1 MTYKVMMLLLIIS
14 AGITSILSLGLP
26 VAHAQQTLDITKST
40 EGKATGGEK
49 VGTLTVIPQ
58 DHTLNIVANMSA
70 PPADGKVF
78 EGWLVDSGGSEYK
91 LSLGEFQ
98 KNGTLQYKETLVNPY
113 TYTQFIVTEEPFED
127 NDPNAAAAFAGAEL
141 QTPFAQ

>member
-14 AGITSILSLGLP
+14 AGITATLSLGLP
-26 VAHAQQTLDITKST
+26 VAHAKQTVDITKAT

-49 VGTLTVIPQ
+49 TGTLTVTPEE
-58 DHTLNIVANMSA
+58 HTVSIVGNMTA
-70 PPADGKVF
+70 PPAEGKVF

-91 LSLGEFQ
+91 LSLGEFA

-141 QTPFAQ
+141 QSPFGQ

>member
-1 MTYKVMMLLLIIS
+1 MTYKVIMLLLIIS
-14 AGITSILSLGLP
+14 AGITSTLSLGLP

-49 VGTLTVIPQ
+49 MGTLTVTPEE
-58 DHTLNIVANMSA
+58 HFVSIVANLSA

-98 KNGTLQYKETLVNPY
+98 KNGTLQYNETLVNPY

-141 QTPFAQ
+141 QTPFGQ

>member
-14 AGITSILSLGLP
+14 AGITSILSLGVP
-26 VAHAQQTLDITKST
+26 IAHAQQTLDITKST

-49 VGTLTVIPQ
+49 IGTLIVTPEEHAVSV
-58 DHTLNIVANMSA
+58 VANLTA
-70 PPADGKVF
+70 PPDEGKVF

-91 LSLGEFQ
+91 LSLGEFA
-98 KNGTLQYKETLVNPY
+98 KDGTLEYKETLVNPY

>member
-14 AGITSILSLGLP
+14 AGITATLSLGLP
-26 VAHAQQTLDITKST
+26 VAHAQQTVDITKAT

-49 VGTLTVIPQ
+49 TGTLTVTPEE
-58 DHTLNIVANMSA
+58 HTVSIVANMTA
-70 PPADGKVF
+70 PPAEGKVF

-91 LSLGEFQ
+91 LSLGEFA

-113 TYTQFIVTEEPFED
+113 TYTQFIATEEPFED

-141 QTPFAQ
+141 QSPFGQ

>member
-1 MTYKVMMLLLIIS
+1 MTYKVIMLLLIIS
-14 AGITSILSLGLP
+14 AGITSTLSLGLP

-49 VGTLTVIPQ
+49 MGTLTVTPEE
-58 DHTLNIVANMSA
+58 HLVSIVANLSA

-141 QTPFAQ
+141 QTPFGQ

>member
-1 MTYKVMMLLLIIS
+1 MTYKVIMLLLIIS
-14 AGITSILSLGLP
+14 AGITSTLSLGLP

-49 VGTLTVIPQ
+49 MGTLTVTPEE
-58 DHTLNIVANMSA
+58 HLVSIVANLSA

-98 KNGTLQYKETLVNPY
+98 KNGTLQYNETLVNPY

-141 QTPFAQ
+141 QTPFGQ